1 MGGFTSLASEAFN
14 IFNAAGNIIGAY
26 DNLKG
31 NNDSSYYRE
40 IQRQQNEQMRQMA
53 ENTAL
58 EKEKIR
64 MSAEQTESER
74 RAALRRAIAKQRAK
88 YGASGIES
96 SGGSS
101 QAVLLGLY
109 DESDE
114 DRRQRESLDALK
126 TQALD
131 QGLDQQQRIN
141 TLQLTQLKERSRYS
155 SRGSVFTALGGLG
168 GIFK

>member
-31 NNDSSYYRE
+31 SQDSTYYRE
-40 IQRQQNEQMRQMA
+40 LQRQQTEQLRQMA
-53 ENTAL
+53 ENSAL

-64 MSAEQTESER
+64 LTAEQAETER

-101 QAVLLGLY
+101 QALLLGLY
-109 DESDE
+109 DESE
-114 DRRQRESLDALK
+114 EERQQRE
-126 TQALD
+126 ALD
-131 QGLDQQQRIN
+131 TLKNQAIDQNLDQQQRIN

-155 SRGSVFTALGGLG
+155 NRGSIFTALGGLG
-168 GIFK
+168 GIFR

>member
-26 DNLKG
+26 DNLRG
-31 NNDSSYYRE
+31 DNTYYRDL
-40 IQRQQNEQMRQMA
+40 QRQQGEQMRQMA
-53 ENTAL
+53 ENAAL

-64 MSAEQTESER
+64 LSAEQTEVER
-74 RAALRRAIAKQRAK
+74 RAALRRAIAKQKAK

-101 QAVLLGLY
+101 QALLLGLY

-114 DRRQRESLDALK
+114 DRQQRESLDALK
-126 TQALD
+126 TQAID
-131 QGLDQQQRIN
+131 QNLDQQQRIN
-141 TLQLTQLKERSRYS
+141 TLQLTQLRERSRYNN
-155 SRGSVFTALGGLG
+155 RGSVFTALGGLG
-168 GIFK
+168 GILK

>member
-26 DNLKG
+26 DNLRG
-31 NNDSSYYRE
+31 DSSYYRDL
-40 IQRQQNEQMRQMA
+40 QRQQTEQMRQMA
-53 ENTAL
+53 ENSAL

-64 MSAEQTESER
+64 LSAEQTEAER
-74 RAALRRAIAKQRAK
+74 RAALRRAIAKQKAK

-101 QAVLLGLY
+101 QALLLGLY
-109 DESDE
+109 DESE
-114 DRRQRESLDALK
+114 EERQRRESLDALK
-126 TQALD
+126 SQAID
-131 QGLDQQQRIN
+131 QNMDQQQRIN
-141 TLQLTQLKERSRYS
+141 TLQLTQLRERSRYNN
-155 SRGSVFTALGGLG
+155 RGSVFTALGGLG

>member
-26 DNLKG
+26 DNLRG
-31 NNDSSYYRE
+31 DNTYYRDL
-40 IQRQQNEQMRQMA
+40 QRQQTEQMRQMA
-53 ENTAL
+53 ENAML

-64 MSAEQTESER
+64 LSAEQTETER

-88 YGASGIES
+88 FGSSGIES

-101 QAVLLGLY
+101 QALLLGLY

-114 DRRQRESLDALK
+114 DRQQRESLDTLK
-126 TQALD
+126 TQAID
-131 QGLDQQQRIN
+131 QNLDQQQRVN
-141 TLQLTQLKERSRYS
+141 TLQLTQLRERSRYS
-155 SRGSVFTALGGLG
+155 NRGSVFTALGGLG